1 MLSAAISLCV
11 LGASLGLVLGVAA
24 RVFHVETDNRT
35 EEILA
40 MMPGSQCGQCGYP
53 GCAGAAAALAA
64 GEAPAS
70 ICPAGGS
77 ALAEA
82 LAAKLGLPL
91 VAGEVRNPVPVV
103 AHVSE
108 EICIGCTKCF
118 RVCPTDAVVGAV
130 KQMHGVLHEAC
141 TGCGKCEENCPTGA
155 IALAPLPA
163 TPITWVWPKPV
174 WA

>member
-1 MLSAAISLCV
+1 MISAAISLSV
-11 LGASLGLVLGVAA
+11 LAACLGVLLGVAA
-24 RVFHVETDNRT
+24 RVFHVQTDDRAA
-35 EEILA
+35 EILA

-70 ICPAGGS
+70 ICPAGGQ

-82 LAAKLGLPL
+82 LAAKLGLLL
-91 VAGEVRNPVPVV
+91 VAGSVRNPVPVV
-103 AHVSE
+103 AGVRE
-108 EICIGCTKCF
+108 DICIGCTKCF

-130 KQMHGVLHEAC
+130 KQLHGVMPDAC

-155 IALAPLPA
+155 IVLAPLPA
-163 TPITWVWPKPV
+163 TPSSWVWPKPT